1 MKGAKMGENEI
12 KFEID
17 NENSEVIV
25 TQIFDAPRE
34 KVWKAMTDPK
44 YIPEWWGPRNM
55 TTKIDK
61 QDLKVG
67 GTWRYIQ
74 YDKDGKEFAFRGVF
88 QTVNKPQEISFTFKW
103 EAMPGHVLTQTM
115 VLEDM
120 GKQTKAV
127 TSIDFPSGDD
137 MKGMLDTGMEV
148 GTREGNESM
157 KELLA
162 KMK

>member
-1 MKGAKMGENEI
+1 MAKLDI

-17 NENSEVIV
+17 TENSEVIV
-25 TQIFDAPRE
+25 TEIFDAPRE
-34 KVWKAMTDPK
+34 KVWKVLTDPK
-44 YIPEWWGPRNM
+44 YIPEWWGPRNL

-61 QDLKVG
+61 QELKMG
-67 GTWRYIQ
+67 GAWRYIQ
-74 YDKDGKEFAFRGVF
+74 HDKEGKEFAFRGVY
-88 QTVNKPQEISFTFKW
+88 QTVKKPQEVSFTFEW

-115 VLEDM
+115 VLEEK

-148 GTREGNESM
+148 GTREGYERM
-157 KELLA
+157 TELLA